1 MFSTS
6 RPVTAR
12 LGATSVL
19 TVSAE
24 DVPADQP
31 APGEPPRGEISPHLT
46 SISRVVHNLRVP
58 MRDGVELALDLL
70 RPDLDGPLPVVLLR
84 TPYDKVLARTTSP
97 ELYERLAQRGYIV
110 AFNDCRGRFNSDGVF
125 RPYFDE
131 ADDGFDTVEWI
142 GAQDWCDGNVGMI
155 GGSYV
160 GHTQWYAASRLPSHL
175 KAIVPIV
182 SPPGNLWRNEPVF
195 GGCFLLP
202 MSEWALGMG
211 QRSWQV
217 SDFVT
222 PLFAEQQDYY
232 DALPLSSLP
241 ERAEMTC
248 DWLDDMLQ
256 HPVFDD
262 FWRQGS
268 FTNHEEMTVAALNI
282 TGWWDMNFPGAPL
295 NFEAMRA
302 GPQAAHQKLIIGP
315 WPHWVNRQRR
325 LSGLDF
331 GEHAIIKL
339 DDYVIRFFDRYLKGI
354 GNGIEDDKP
363 VHVFVIG
370 ANEWRS
376 ADSWPLPGTENT
388 EFYFHSGGHANSLR
402 GDGVL
407 SAEPPGA
414 EPADSYRYDPAAA
427 TRVLWNLREGPV
439 DDRLATIGDDC
450 VCYTSEPLTEP
461 LDVVGWV
468 TCKLWASSSARDTDW
483 HARLVDVHPDG
494 SAHLLC
500 KGCLRA
506 RFRESFEAPALL
518 EPGEPALFE
527 FTMDACGVRFQ
538 PGHRIRIEIMSS
550 WFTQYDRNTNS
561 GAENNFADGTIVVA
575 DQTVY
580 HEPDMASCVVLP
592 VVSG

>member
-1 MFSTS
+1 MSS
-6 RPVTAR
+6 D
-12 LGATSVL
+12 
-19 TVSAE
+19 
-24 DVPADQP
+24 DVPAERP
-31 APGEPPRGEISPHLT
+31 APGEPPRGATSPRLT
-46 SISRVVHNLRVP
+46 RTLRVVHNVRVP

-84 TPYDKVLARTTSP
+84 TPYDKVLTRTSSP
-97 ELYERLAQRGYIV
+97 GLYEELAQRGYIV

-142 GAQDWCDGNVGMI
+142 AAQDWCDGSVGMT

-160 GHTQWYAASRLPSHL
+160 GQTQWYAASRLPPHL

-182 SPPGNLWRNEPVF
+182 SPPGDLWRNEPVF

-202 MSEWALGMG
+202 MAEWAMGMG
-211 QRSWQV
+211 LRSWQV
-217 SDFVT
+217 PDFVT

-241 ERAEMTC
+241 ERAGMTC
-248 DWLDDMLQ
+248 AWLDDMMA

-262 FWRQGS
+262 FWRRGS
-268 FTNHEEMTVAALNI
+268 FDNHEEMTVAALNI

-295 NFEAMRA
+295 NFEAMHA
-302 GPQAAHQKLIIGP
+302 GPSAAHQKLIIGP

-325 LSGLDF
+325 LSGVDF
-331 GEHAIIKL
+331 GEHAIIEL
-339 DDYVIRFFDRYLKGI
+339 NDYVIRFFDRYLKGI
-354 GNGIEDDKP
+354 GNGIEDEKP

-370 ANEWRS
+370 ANEWWS
-376 ADSWPLPGTENT
+376 ADTWPLPGAEPT

-402 GDGVL
+402 GDGTL
-407 SAEPPGA
+407 STQPPDG
-414 EPADSYRYDPAAA
+414 EPADDYRYDPTSP

-450 VCYTSEPLTEP
+450 VCYTSEPLTEA

-468 TCKLWASSSARDTDW
+468 TCRLWASSSARDTDW

-506 RFRESFEAPALL
+506 RFRNSFSSPELL

-527 FTMDACGVRFQ
+527 FTMDACGVRFR
-538 PGHRIRIEIMSS
+538 PGHRIRVEISSS
-550 WFTQYDRNTNS
+550 WFTQYDRNLNS
-561 GAENNFADGTIVVA
+561 GAENFFTDGTVVA
-575 DQTVY
+575 ADQRVH
-580 HEPDMASCVVLP
+580 HEPGMASCVVLP
-592 VVSG
+592 VVRHDG

>member
-1 MFSTS
+1 M
-6 RPVTAR
+6 A
-12 LGATSVL
+12 
-19 TVSAE
+19 
-24 DVPADQP
+24 ADQP
-31 APGEPPRGEISPHLT
+31 SSGEPPRGEISPRLT
-46 SISRVVHNLRVP
+46 SATHVVHNLRVP
-58 MRDGVELALDLL
+58 MRDGVHLALDLL
-70 RPDLDGPLPVVLLR
+70 RPDLPDPLPVVLLR
-84 TPYDKVLARTTSP
+84 TPYDKVLARTSSP
-97 ELYERLAQRGYIV
+97 DLYERLAQRGYIV

-142 GAQDWCDGNVGMI
+142 AAQDWCDGNVGMT

-160 GHTQWYAASRLPSHL
+160 GQTQWYAATRRPPHL

-182 SPPGNLWRNEPVF
+182 SPPGSLWRNEPVF

-202 MSEWALGMG
+202 MSEWAMGMG
-211 QRSWQV
+211 LRSWQV
-217 SDFVT
+217 PDFVT

-232 DALPLSSLP
+232 EALPLSSLP
-241 ERAEMTC
+241 ERAAMTC
-248 DWLDDMLQ
+248 DWWDAMMA
-256 HPVFDD
+256 HPVLDD

-268 FTNHEEMTVAALNI
+268 YDHDQVGVAALNI

-302 GPQAAHQKLIIGP
+302 GPAAAHQKLIIGP

-325 LSGLDF
+325 LSGIDF

-339 DDYVIRFFDRYLKGI
+339 DDYVIRFFDRYLKGLP
-354 GNGIEDDKP
+354 NGIEDEKP

-370 ANEWRS
+370 ANEWWS
-376 ADSWPLPGTENT
+376 ADTWPLPGTEHT
-388 EFYFHSGGHANSLR
+388 EFYFRSGGHANSLR

-407 SAEPPGA
+407 SPEPPGA
-414 EPADSYRYDPAAA
+414 EPADSYRYDPASP

-450 VCYTSEPLTEP
+450 VCYTSEPLSEP

-468 TCKLWASSSARDTDW
+468 TCRLWASSSARDTDW

-506 RFRESFEAPALL
+506 RFRDSFEKPALL
-518 EPGEPALFE
+518 EPDEPALFE

-538 PGHRIRIEIMSS
+538 PGHRIRVEIMSS

-561 GAENNFADGTIVVA
+561 GAENYFTDGTVVVA
-575 DQTVY
+575 DQKVY
-580 HEPDMASCVVLP
+580 HEPGMASCVVLP
-592 VVSG
+592 VVRGGGPDAG

>member
-6 RPVTAR
+6 RPVTGGT
-12 LGATSVL
+12 GAISVL
-19 TVSAE
+19 TVSNE
-24 DVPADQP
+24 DVPADRP
-31 APGEPPRGEISPHLT
+31 APGEPPRGEISPRLT
-46 SISRVVHNLRVP
+46 STTRVVHNLRVP
-58 MRDGVELALDLL
+58 MRDGVELALDVL
-70 RPDLDGPLPVVLLR
+70 RPDVDDPLPVVLLR
-84 TPYDKVLARTTSP
+84 TPYDKVLARTASP
-97 ELYERLAQRGYIV
+97 ELYERLAERGYIV

-142 GAQDWCDGNVGMI
+142 AGQDWCDGNVGMT

-160 GHTQWYAASRLPSHL
+160 GQTQWYAASRRPPHL

-182 SPPGNLWRNEPVF
+182 SPPGTLWRNEPIF

-202 MSEWALGMG
+202 MSEWAMGMG
-211 QRSWQV
+211 LRSWQV
-217 SDFVT
+217 PDFVN
-222 PLFAEQQDYY
+222 PLFASQQDYY
-232 DALPLSSLP
+232 DALPLTSLP
-241 ERAEMTC
+241 ERAGMTC
-248 DWLDDMLQ
+248 AWWDAMMQ

-268 FTNHEEMTVAALNI
+268 YDNHLDIDVAALNI

-295 NFEAMRA
+295 NFEAMHA
-302 GPQAAHQKLIIGP
+302 GPRAAHQKLIIGP

-325 LSGLDF
+325 LSGVDF
-331 GEHAIIKL
+331 GEHAIIEL
-339 DDYVIRFFDRYLKGI
+339 NDYVIRFFDRYLKGI
-354 GNGIEDDKP
+354 GNGIEDEKP

-370 ANEWRS
+370 ANEWRA
-376 ADSWPLPGTENT
+376 ADTWPLPGTEHT
-388 EFYFHSGGHANSLR
+388 EFYFHSGGRANSLR

-407 SAEPPGA
+407 SAEPPES
-414 EPADSYRYDPAAA
+414 EPADGYRYDPASP

-450 VCYTSEPLTEP
+450 LCYTSEPLTEP

-506 RFRESFEAPALL
+506 RFRESFETPTLL

-550 WFTQYDRNTNS
+550 WFTQYDRNTNT
-561 GAENNFADGTIVVA
+561 GALNFFADDTIVVA
-575 DQTVY
+575 DQMVY
-580 HEPDMASCVVLP
+580 HERGMASCVVLP
-592 VVSG
+592 VVR

>member
-1 MFSTS
+1 
-6 RPVTAR
+6 
-12 LGATSVL
+12 L
-19 TVSAE
+19 SAD
-24 DVPADQP
+24 DVA
-31 APGEPPRGEISPHLT
+31 AEHASPGEPPRGEISPRLT
-46 SISRVVHNLRVP
+46 SATRVLHNLRVP

-70 RPDLDGPLPVVLLR
+70 RPDLPDPLPVVLLR
-84 TPYDKVLARTTSP
+84 TPYDKVEQRTGRP

-142 GAQDWCDGNVGMI
+142 AAQDWCDGNVGMT

-160 GHTQWYAASRLPSHL
+160 GQTQWYAASRRPPHL

-182 SPPGNLWRNEPVF
+182 SPPSTLWRNEPVF

-217 SDFVT
+217 PDFIN
-222 PLFAEQQDYY
+222 LFAEQQEYY
-232 DALPLSSLP
+232 DALPLSSVP
-241 ERAEMTC
+241 ERAGMDC
-248 DWLDDMLQ
+248 AWWDAMMQ
-256 HPVFDD
+256 HPTFDA

-268 FTNHEEMTVAALNI
+268 YGNYEDIDVAALNI

-302 GPQAAHQKLIIGP
+302 GPAAARQKLIIGP

-325 LSGLDF
+325 LSGADF
-331 GEHAIIKL
+331 GEHAIIEL
-339 DDYVIRFFDRYLKGI
+339 DEYAIRFFDRYLKGI
-354 GNGIEDDKP
+354 SNGIEDEKP

-370 ANEWRS
+370 ANQWWAE
-376 ADSWPLPGTENT
+376 DTWPLPGTEHVD
-388 EFYFHSGGHANSLR
+388 FYFHSGGHANSLR
-402 GDGVL
+402 GDGGL
-407 SAEPPGA
+407 SVEPPGA
-414 EPADSYRYDPAAA
+414 EPPDGYRYDPASP

-450 VCYTSEPLTEP
+450 VCYTSEPLAEP

-468 TCKLWASSSARDTDW
+468 TARLYASSSARDTDW

-494 SAHLLC
+494 TTHLLC

-506 RFRESFEAPALL
+506 RFRESFETPALL
-518 EPGEPALFE
+518 EPGEPARFE
-527 FTMDACGVRFQ
+527 FTMDACGVRFL
-538 PGHRIRIEIMSS
+538 PGHRIRVEISSS

-561 GAENNFADGTIVVA
+561 GADNFFTDASLVVA
-575 DQTVY
+575 DQRVY
-580 HEPDMASCVVLP
+580 HEPGMASCVVLP
-592 VVSG
+592 VVPGHGDS